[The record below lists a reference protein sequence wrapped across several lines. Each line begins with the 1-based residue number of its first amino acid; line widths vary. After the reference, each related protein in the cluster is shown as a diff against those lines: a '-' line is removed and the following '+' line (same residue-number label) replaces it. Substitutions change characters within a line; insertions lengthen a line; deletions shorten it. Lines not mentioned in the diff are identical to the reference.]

1 MLGLEKTGSLEAQ
14 EMAFNIAKKRVRS
27 SYLIFKANIEH
38 RMYEKYDA
46 TSETKEGGGGEYDV
60 QLGFGWTNG
69 VILDFLDMYSNK
81 LSFNEDDDVNTGDIP
96 TWITM
101 RLKFFA

>member
-1 MLGLEKTGSLEAQ
+1 MTKFIFMLGLEKTGSLEAQ
-14 EMAFNIAKKRVRS
+14 EMAFDIAKKRVRS

-81 LSFNEDDDVNTGDIP
+81 LSFNEDDGVNTGDIP
-96 TWITM
+96 T
-101 RLKFFA
+101 

>member
-69 VILDFLDMYSNK
+69 VILDFLDIYCNK

-96 TWITM
+96 T
-101 RLKFFA
+101 